1 MTFQKAL
8 TYMRNGGKAVISCV
22 SNKRY
27 TFKKIQEGKSI
38 SYQTL
43 HEGVVTSPTVEER
56 LGEWKMDI
64 DSL

>member
-8 TYMRNGGKAVISCV
+8 TYMRNEEKAVISCV
-22 SNKRY
+22 SNKKY
-27 TFKKIQEGKSI
+27 TLRKIQEGKSI
-38 SYQTL
+38 SYETL

-56 LGEWKMDI
+56 LGEWKMDV